1 MLARTEHWLRKSPDA
16 VICNSMAGY
25 ELCRTL
31 DFPGDRLSIARN
43 ILDLEANR
51 FDREGRIAVR
61 RELGIPQSTLLIG
74 GAGRID
80 PVKGFEV
87 LIKAVAMYG
96 SDSRPVALAIAGD
109 GPPEYR
115 QSLVEIAEATGMVG
129 RLKWVGRIDDM
140 KRFYSAVD
148 IFCSSSIGA
157 EATSNVVAEALACER
172 LTIATEVGDSPE
184 LIGDSSLL
192 AIPGDAV
199 SLAET
204 IARAA
209 ARLSTWDGAKARA
222 RIGSRLSA
230 EASVAETEQALMR
243 ALTVRRAGR
252 SDARELES

>member
-1 MLARTEHWLRKSPDA
+1 
-16 VICNSMAGY
+16 
-25 ELCRTL
+25 
-31 DFPGDRLSIARN
+31 
-43 ILDLEANR
+43 
-51 FDREGRIAVR
+51 
-61 RELGIPQSTLLIG
+61 
-74 GAGRID
+74 
-80 PVKGFEV
+80 VKGFEV